1 MNKRFAATSIL
12 VALGLTAC
20 SDVQVENQPRN
31 QVQEYQ
37 AQKSS
42 AAEASAVAGALTQ
55 TQLQQL
61 GDTLSVN
68 YRVVTNIP
76 DEQCNKAL
84 ADGRCFVAE
93 IDFVPGVNLASHDW
107 AIYFSQMRPVQSI
120 EGNEFTIT
128 HIKGDLYRISPT
140 AAFTGFN
147 QGVKKTLRFRSELW
161 QLAETDAM
169 PNYYLAAEHLAPVL
183 IASTQV
189 SQDAETKLEL
199 RPYVES
205 YTDMVKQ
212 YRRTETDKLVP
223 ADAAQLFIT
232 NQSVSENAALAVNTI
247 IPTPQKVQL
256 HSSDKSVSLASGI
269 KLEYQ
274 QDNVEQPAQ
283 VVAALARLARLGV
296 AESTRGLA
304 VTLVSQDGAEGSYR
318 LDIQQS
324 GIVIAASDAA
334 GYSYALSSLAS
345 LLDVQNLNVNAMT
358 IEDSPRYPFR
368 GMHIDVARNFHG
380 KQLILD
386 LLDQMAAYK
395 LNKLHLH
402 MADDEGWRLEIDGL
416 PELTDIGSKRCHDLA
431 ENTCLLPQLGSGPFA
446 ESSVNG
452 FYTKQDY
459 IDIVKYAEAR
469 QIQVI
474 PSMDMPGHSRAAIKA
489 MDARFRRL
497 QAEDVELKNTGKV
510 QVVPVQEMANQ
521 VSTAVK
527 ALDAGARQLQ
537 AEGKTTAA
545 EQYLL
550 SDANDKTVYSSV
562 QYYDDN
568 TLNVCMESTYQFV
581 DKVIDEIAK
590 LHQAAGQPLTRYH
603 IGADETAGA
612 WKQSPQCL
620 AFVANN
626 NKGVKSIDDL
636 GAYFI
641 ERISTML
648 AAKGIEAAGW
658 SDGMSHVR
666 PENMPAK
673 VQSNIW
679 DVIAHKGHERANQQA
694 NLGWET
700 VLSNPEVLY
709 FDFPYEADPK
719 EHGYYWAS
727 RATNSHKVFSFMP
740 DNLAANAEQW
750 TNIENQPFEADD
762 RIKLDEAGKKVAG
775 PREEG
780 KVFSGLQGQLWSETI
795 RSDETAEYMIFPRL
809 LMLAE
814 RAWHQAAWE
823 VPYQYQGAVYNQS
836 SGAFTLAMRDAQAK
850 EWQQLA
856 NTLGHKEFIKLD
868 KAGIDYRVPTVGAE
882 IRDGKLFA
890 NIAYPGLKLEYRS
903 LNGQWQ
909 AYQAG
914 LAVTAPIE
922 IRAIAADGIRKGRS
936 LIVN

>member
-1 MNKRFAATSIL
+1 MNKTLSASAIL
-12 VALGLTAC
+12 LALGLAAC
-20 SDVQVENQPRN
+20 SEAPVTPSSASANKAVAQTQ
-31 QVQEYQ
+31 Q
-37 AQKSS
+37 AQD
-42 AAEASAVAGALTQ
+42 ALTQ
-55 TQLQQL
+55 AQLQQL
-61 GDTLSVN
+61 GDSLVVT
-68 YRVVTNIP
+68 YRVVTNVP
-76 DEQCNKAL
+76 DDKCLKDK
-84 ADGRCFVAE
+84 ADGRCFVAQ
-93 IDFVPGVNLASHDW
+93 IDFVPGMDLASQDW
-107 AIYFSQMRPVQSI
+107 EIYLSQMRPVQSV
-120 EGNEFTIT
+120 ESGELTIT
-128 HIKGDLYRISPT
+128 HVKGDLHRITPM
-140 AAFTGFN
+140 AAFKGF
-147 QGVKKTLRFRSELW
+147 VKGEKKQLTFRGEPW

-169 PNYYLAAEHLAPVL
+169 PNYYLAAKGLETVI

-189 SQDAETKLEL
+189 GKDAETGLET
-199 RPYVES
+199 RPYVEGF
-205 YTDMVKQ
+205 TNFKTQ
-212 YRRTETDKLVP
+212 YQRTETDKLAP
-223 ADAAQLFIT
+223 ADAAQLFKD
-232 NQSVSENAALAVNTI
+232 NQSVSEDAALAVDTI
-247 IPTPQKVQL
+247 IPTPQKVKI
-256 HSSDKSVSLASGI
+256 HSTDTPVSLAGGI

-274 QDNVEQPAQ
+274 QANPEQKRQ
-283 VVAALARLARLGV
+283 VAAAVARLARLGV
-296 AESTRGLA
+296 AESASGITVKFA
-304 VTLVSQDGAEGSYR
+304 SQKGDEGSYR
-318 LDIQQS
+318 LDIQPTE
-324 GIVIAASDAA
+324 IVIAANDAA
-334 GYSYALSSLAS
+334 GFSYGLSSLAS
-345 LLDVQNLNVNAMT
+345 LVDVNSLKANAMT

-368 GMHIDVARNFHG
+368 GMHIDVARNFHS
-380 KQLILD
+380 KQLLLD

-416 PELTDIGSKRCHDLA
+416 PELTDIGSKRCHDLD
-431 ENTCLLPQLGSGPFA
+431 ENTCLLPQLGSGPFGDT
-446 ESSVNG
+446 SVNG
-452 FYTKQDY
+452 YYTKQDY

-510 QVVPVQEMANQ
+510 QVVPVQETANQ
-521 VSTAVK
+521 ASTAVK

-537 AEGKTTAA
+537 AEGQTTAA

-626 NKGVKSIDDL
+626 DKGVKSIDDL

-666 PENMPAK
+666 PENMPTK

-679 DVIAHKGHERANQQA
+679 DVIAHKGYERANQQA

-750 TNIENQPFEADD
+750 TDIQNQPFEADD
-762 RIKLDEAGKKVAG
+762 RIKLDEAGNKVSG
-775 PREEG
+775 PREKG
-780 KVFSGLQGQLWSETI
+780 KPFTGLQGQVWSESI
-795 RSDETAEYMIFPRL
+795 RSDDTIEYMVFPRL

-823 VPYQYQGAVYNQS
+823 VPYQYQGAVYSQS

-850 EWQQLA
+850 DWQQLA

-909 AYQAG
+909 AYQVG

-922 IRAIAADGIRKGRS
+922 VRAIAADGIRKGRS

>member
-1 MNKRFAATSIL
+1 MNKTFAATAIL

-20 SDVQVENQPRN
+20 SDAPESQGVNQAANPVQ
-31 QVQEYQ
+31 
-37 AQKSS
+37 
-42 AAEASAVAGALTQ
+42 ASPATASGALTQ

-61 GDTLSVN
+61 GDTLAVT

-76 DEQCNKAL
+76 DDSCKKDL
-84 ADGRCFVAE
+84 AEGRCFVAE
-93 IDFVPGVNLASHDW
+93 IDFVPGMDFASRDW
-107 AIYFSQMRPVQSI
+107 AIYFSQMRPVQSVQSD
-120 EGNEFTIT
+120 EFTIS
-128 HIKGDLYRISPT
+128 HVKGDLYRIVPT
-140 AAFTGFN
+140 AAFTGFSK
-147 QGVKKTLRFRSELW
+147 GVKKTLQFRGELW
-161 QLAETDAM
+161 QLSETDAM
-169 PNYYLAAEHLAPVL
+169 PNYYLVAEPLAPVL

-189 SQDAETKLEL
+189 GQDPETKLEV
-199 RPYVES
+199 RPYVEG
-205 YTDMVKQ
+205 YTDRVKQ
-212 YRRTETDKLVP
+212 YRRTEMDKLQL
-223 ADAAQLFIT
+223 ADAATLFVN
-232 NQSVSENAALAVNTI
+232 NQAVSEDAALATNAI
-247 IPTPQKVQL
+247 IPTPQKVL
-256 HSSDKSVSLASGI
+256 VHSADKGVSLAAGI
-269 KLEYQ
+269 KVDYQ
-274 QDNVEQPAQ
+274 QLDPTLLMPSQ
-283 VVAALARLARLGV
+283 VAAALARLDRLGV
-296 AESTRGLA
+296 AENDQGLTVKLQHSA
-304 VTLVSQDGAEGSYR
+304 GNEGSYR
-318 LDIQQS
+318 LDIKVDE
-324 GIVIAASDAA
+324 INITAADAA
-334 GYSYALSSLAS
+334 GFSYALASLAS
-345 LLDVQNLNVNAMT
+345 LVDVKDLRVNAMT

-368 GMHIDVARNFHG
+368 GMHIDVARNFHS
-380 KQLILD
+380 KAFVLD

-459 IDIVKYAEAR
+459 IDIVKYADAR

-474 PSMDMPGHSRAAIKA
+474 PSMDMPGHSRAAIKS
-489 MDARFRRL
+489 MEARYRKL
-497 QAEDVELKNTGKV
+497 I
-510 QVVPVQEMANQ
+510 
-521 VSTAVK
+521 
-527 ALDAGARQLQ
+527 
-537 AEGKTTAA
+537 AEGKTA
-545 EQYLL
+545 EAKTYLL
-550 SDANDKTVYSSV
+550 SDADDKTLYSSV

-590 LHQAAGQPLTRYH
+590 LHQTAGQPLTRYH

-620 AFVANN
+620 AFVEQND
-626 NKGVKSIDDL
+626 KGVKSIDEL

-641 ERISTML
+641 ERISNQL
-648 AAKGIEAAGW
+648 ASKGIEAAGW

-679 DVIAHKGHERANQQA
+679 DVIAHKGHSRANQQV
-694 NLGWET
+694 NLGWEV

-750 TNIENQPFEADD
+750 TDIQHQPFEADD
-762 RIKLDEAGKKVAG
+762 RLKLDEAGNKVSG

-795 RSDETAEYMIFPRL
+795 RSDDTAEYMIFPRL

-850 EWQQLA
+850 DWQQLA

-882 IRDGKLFA
+882 IREGKLFA
-890 NIAYPGLKLEYRS
+890 NSAYPGLKLEYRN
-903 LNGQWQ
+903 LNGPWQ

-914 LAVTAPIE
+914 QAVTAPIE
-922 IRAIAADGIRKGRS
+922 IRAIAADGIRRGRS

>member
-1 MNKRFAATSIL
+1 MNKTFAATAIL

-20 SDVQVENQPRN
+20 SDAPESQVANQALKPT
-31 QVQEYQ
+31 Q
-37 AQKSS
+37 
-42 AAEASAVAGALTQ
+42 ASATAEVNAASGALTQ
-55 TQLQQL
+55 AQLQQL
-61 GDTLSVN
+61 GDTLAVT

-76 DEQCNKAL
+76 DEQCVKEQ

-93 IDFVPGVNLASHDW
+93 IDFVPGAGLEIDFTRHDW
-107 AIYFSQMRPVQSI
+107 SIYFSQMRPVQSVQSD
-120 EGNEFTIT
+120 EFSLT
-128 HIKGDLYRISPT
+128 HVKGDLYRIAPT

-147 QGVKKTLRFRSELW
+147 KGEKKTLRFRGELW

-169 PNYYLAAEHLAPVL
+169 PNYYLVAEQLAPVL

-189 SQDAETKLEL
+189 VQDSETRLEV
-199 RPYVES
+199 RPYVEV
-205 YTDMVKQ
+205 YTDLVKQ
-212 YRRTETDKLVP
+212 YRRTETDKLPP
-223 ADAAQLFIT
+223 ADATRLFIN
-232 NQSVSENAALAVNTI
+232 NQAITEDAALAINAI

-256 HSSDKSVSLASGI
+256 HGADKAVSLAAGI
-269 KLEYQ
+269 KVDYQ
-274 QDNVEQPAQ
+274 QLDPKLEMPSQ
-283 VVAALARLARLGV
+283 VAAALARLARLGV
-296 AESTRGLA
+296 AENDQGLA
-304 VTLVSQDGAEGSYR
+304 VKLLHSAGNEGSYQ
-318 LDIQQS
+318 LDIKANE
-324 GIVIAASDAA
+324 INITAADAA
-334 GYSYALSSLAS
+334 GFSYALSSLAS
-345 LLDVQNLNVNAMT
+345 LLDVRDLRVNMMT

-368 GMHIDVARNFHG
+368 GMHIDVARNFHT
-380 KQLILD
+380 KTFILD

-416 PELTDIGSKRCHDLA
+416 PELTDIGSQRCHDLA
-431 ENTCLLPQLGSGPFA
+431 ENACLLPQLGSGPFA
-446 ESSVNG
+446 EASVNG

-459 IDIVKYAEAR
+459 IDIVNYADAR

-474 PSMDMPGHSRAAIKA
+474 PSMDMPGHSRAAIKS
-489 MDARFRRL
+489 MEARYRKL
-497 QAEDVELKNTGKV
+497 L
-510 QVVPVQEMANQ
+510 
-521 VSTAVK
+521 
-527 ALDAGARQLQ
+527 
-537 AEGKTTAA
+537 AEGKTA
-545 EQYLL
+545 EAKTYLL

-568 TLNVCMESTYQFV
+568 TLNVCMESTYLFV

-620 AFVANN
+620 AFIANN
-626 NKGVKSIDDL
+626 DKGVTAIDEL

-641 ERISTML
+641 ERISNKL
-648 AAKGIEAAGW
+648 ASKGIEAAGW

-679 DVIAHKGHERANQQA
+679 DVVAHKGHERANTQV
-694 NLGWET
+694 NLGWEV

-727 RATNSHKVFSFMP
+727 RATNSQKVFSFMP

-750 TNIENQPFEADD
+750 TDIEHLPFEADD
-762 RIKLDEAGKKVAG
+762 QIKLDEKQKKVSG
-775 PREEG
+775 PREQG
-780 KVFSGLQGQLWSETI
+780 KSFSGLQGQLWSETI
-795 RSDETAEYMIFPRL
+795 RSDDTAEYMIFPRL

-823 VPYQYQGAVYNQS
+823 VPYQYQGAVYNQN
-836 SGAFTLAMRDAQAK
+836 SGTFTLAMRDAQAK
-850 EWQQLA
+850 DWQQMA

-868 KAGIDYRVPTVGAE
+868 KAGIDYRIPTVGAE

-914 LAVTAPIE
+914 QAVATPIE

>member
-1 MNKRFAATSIL
+1 MNKTFAATAIL

-20 SDVQVENQPRN
+20 SDAPGSQGENQAANP
-31 QVQEYQ
+31 VQASPATEP
-37 AQKSS
+37 S
-42 AAEASAVAGALTQ
+42 AASGALTQ

-61 GDTLSVN
+61 GDTLAVT

-76 DEQCNKAL
+76 DDSCKKDL
-84 ADGRCFVAE
+84 AEGRCFVAE
-93 IDFVPGVNLASHDW
+93 IDFVPGMDFASRDW
-107 AIYFSQMRPVQSI
+107 TIYFSQMRPVQSVQS
-120 EGNEFTIT
+120 EEFTIS
-128 HIKGDLYRISPT
+128 HVKGDLYRIAPT
-140 AAFTGFN
+140 AAFTGFSK
-147 QGVKKTLRFRSELW
+147 GVKTTLQFRGELW
-161 QLAETDAM
+161 QLSETDAM
-169 PNYYLAAEHLAPVL
+169 PNYYLVAEPLAPVL

-189 SQDAETKLEL
+189 GQDPETKLEV
-199 RPYVES
+199 RPYVEG
-205 YTDMVKQ
+205 YTDRVKQ
-212 YRRTETDKLVP
+212 YRRTETDKLQL
-223 ADAAQLFIT
+223 ADAAKLFVN
-232 NQSVSENAALAVNTI
+232 NQAVSEDAALATNAI
-247 IPTPQKVQL
+247 IPMPQKVQV
-256 HSSDKSVSLASGI
+256 HGADKAVSLAAGI
-269 KLEYQ
+269 KVDYQ
-274 QDNVEQPAQ
+274 KLDPKLLMPSQ
-283 VVAALARLARLGV
+283 VAAALARLARLGV
-296 AESTRGLA
+296 AENNQGLA
-304 VTLVSQDGAEGSYR
+304 IKLQHSEGNEGSYR
-318 LDIQQS
+318 LDIKADE
-324 GIVIAASDAA
+324 INITAADAA
-334 GYSYALSSLAS
+334 GFSYALASLAS
-345 LLDVQNLNVNAMT
+345 LVDVKDLRVNAMT

-368 GMHIDVARNFHG
+368 GMHIDVARNFHS
-380 KQLILD
+380 KAFVLD

-416 PELTDIGSKRCHDLA
+416 PELTDIGSRRCHDLA

-459 IDIVKYAEAR
+459 IDIVKYADAR

-474 PSMDMPGHSRAAIKA
+474 PSMDMPGHSRAAIKS
-489 MDARFRRL
+489 MEARYRKL
-497 QAEDVELKNTGKV
+497 I
-510 QVVPVQEMANQ
+510 
-521 VSTAVK
+521 
-527 ALDAGARQLQ
+527 
-537 AEGKTTAA
+537 AEGKTA
-545 EQYLL
+545 EAKTYLL
-550 SDANDKTVYSSV
+550 SDADDKTLYSSV

-590 LHQAAGQPLTRYH
+590 LHQTAGQPLTRYH

-620 AFVANN
+620 AFVENN
-626 NKGVKSIDDL
+626 DKGVKSIDEL

-641 ERISTML
+641 ERISNQL
-648 AAKGIEAAGW
+648 ASKGIEAAGW

-679 DVIAHKGHERANQQA
+679 DVIAHKGHSRANQQV
-694 NLGWET
+694 NLGWEV

-750 TNIENQPFEADD
+750 TDIQYQPFEADD
-762 RIKLDEAGKKVAG
+762 RLKLDEAGNKVSG

-795 RSDETAEYMIFPRL
+795 RSDDTAEYMIFPRL

-823 VPYQYQGAVYNQS
+823 VPYQYQGAVYHQG
-836 SGAFTLAMRDAQAK
+836 SGFFTPAMREAQAK
-850 EWQQLA
+850 DWQQLA

-882 IRDGKLFA
+882 IREGKLFA

-903 LNGQWQ
+903 LNGPWQ

-914 LAVTAPIE
+914 QAVTAPIE
-922 IRAIAADGIRKGRS
+922 IRAIAADGIRRGRS

>member
-1 MNKRFAATSIL
+1 MNKTFAATAIL
-12 VALGLTAC
+12 VAFGLTAC
-20 SDVQVENQPRN
+20 SDAPDAQVVNQALK
-31 QVQEYQ
+31 Q
-37 AQKSS
+37 AQNSPV
-42 AAEASAVAGALTQ
+42 AEADVASASGVLTQ

-61 GDTLSVN
+61 GDTLSVT

-76 DEQCNKAL
+76 DAQCNKAL

-93 IDFVPGVNLASHDW
+93 IDFVPAVNLTSHDW

-128 HIKGDLYRISPT
+128 HIKGDLYRIAPT
-140 AAFTGFN
+140 VAFTGFN

-189 SQDAETKLEL
+189 SQDTETRLEL

-223 ADAAQLFIT
+223 ADAKQLFIT

-256 HSSDKSVSLASGI
+256 HSSNTSVSLTSGI

-274 QDNVEQPAQ
+274 KDNPDQPAQ
-283 VVAALARLARLGV
+283 VAAALARLARLGV
-296 AESTRGLA
+296 AESASGITVKFA
-304 VTLVSQDGAEGSYR
+304 SQKGDEGSYR
-318 LDIQQS
+318 LDIQPTE
-324 GIVIAASDAA
+324 IVIAANDAA
-334 GYSYALSSLAS
+334 GFSYGLSSLAS
-345 LLDVQNLNVNAMT
+345 LVDVNSLKVNAMT

-368 GMHIDVARNFHG
+368 GMHIDVARNFHS

-416 PELTDIGSKRCHDLA
+416 PELTDIGSKRCHDLE

-446 ESSVNG
+446 DASVNG
-452 FYTKQDY
+452 FYSKQDY
-459 IDIVKYAEAR
+459 INIVKYAEAR

-474 PSMDMPGHSRAAIKA
+474 PSMDMPGHSRAAIKS
-489 MDARFRRL
+489 MELRFRKL
-497 QAEDVELKNTGKV
+497 QAQEVEGTTNTQV
-510 QVVPVQEMANQ
+510 QVVASVDKPSSN
-521 VSTAVK
+521 AVK
-527 ALDAGARQLQ
+527 SLDTGARQLQ
-537 AEGKTTAA
+537 VEGKNTAA

-550 SDANDKTVYSSV
+550 SDPKDTTVYSSV
-562 QYYDDN
+562 QYYNDN
-568 TLNVCMESTYQFV
+568 TLNVCMESTYHFV
-581 DKVIDEIAK
+581 EKVIDEIAK

-620 AFVANN
+620 AFIAQND
-626 NKGVKSIDDL
+626 KGVKSVDEL

-648 AAKGIEAAGW
+648 AAKGIEVAGW

-679 DVIAHKGHERANQQA
+679 DVIAYKGYEHANRQV
-694 NLGWET
+694 NYGWDV

-719 EHGYYWAS
+719 EHGYYWAG

-750 TNIENQPFEADD
+750 TDIQNQPFEADD
-762 RIKLDEAGKKVAG
+762 RIKLDETGKKISG
-775 PREEG
+775 PIEKG
-780 KVFSGLQGQLWSETI
+780 KSFSGLQGQLWSESV
-795 RSDETAEYMIFPRL
+795 RSDDTAEYMIFPRL

-823 VPYQYQGAVYNQS
+823 VPYQYQGALYNQS
-836 SGAFTLAMRDAQAK
+836 SGAFTLAMRNEQAK
-850 EWQQLA
+850 DWQQLA

-909 AYQAG
+909 TYQAG
-914 LAVTAPIE
+914 QAVIAPIE
-922 IRAIAADGIRKGRS
+922 IRALAADGIRKGRS

>member
-1 MNKRFAATSIL
+1 MNTTFAVTAIL

-20 SDVQVENQPRN
+20 SDAPVVNHALKPTQTSP
-31 QVQEYQ
+31 
-37 AQKSS
+37 
-42 AAEASAVAGALTQ
+42 AEVNTALGGLTQ
-55 TQLQQL
+55 AQLQQL
-61 GDTLSVN
+61 GDTLGVT

-93 IDFVPGVNLASHDW
+93 IDFVPGMDFASPDW
-107 AIYFSQMRPVQSI
+107 SIYFSQMRPVQSVQSD
-120 EGNEFTIT
+120 EFTLT
-128 HIKGDLYRISPT
+128 HVKGDLYRIAPT
-140 AAFTGFN
+140 AAFAGFN
-147 QGVKKTLRFRSELW
+147 KGEKKTLRFRGEWW

-169 PNYYLAAEHLAPVL
+169 PNYYLVAEQLAPVL

-189 SQDAETKLEL
+189 VQDSETRLEV
-199 RPYVES
+199 RPYVEA

-212 YRRTETDKLVP
+212 YRRTETDKLPP
-223 ADAAQLFIT
+223 ADATQLFR
-232 NQSVSENAALAVNTI
+232 NNLAVSENAELATNAI
-247 IPTPQKVQL
+247 IPTPQKVQV
-256 HSSDKSVSLASGI
+256 HGADKAVFLAAGI
-269 KLEYQ
+269 KLDYQ
-274 QDNVEQPAQ
+274 QLDSKILTPTQ
-283 VVAALARLARLGV
+283 VAAALARLARLGV
-296 AESTRGLA
+296 AENDQGLA
-304 VTLVSQDGAEGSYR
+304 VKLRRRLGEEGSYQ
-318 LDIQQS
+318 LDINANEINI
-324 GIVIAASDAA
+324 GAADAA
-334 GYSYALSSLAS
+334 GFSYALSSLAS
-345 LLDVQNLNVNAMT
+345 LLDIRDLRVNAMT

-368 GMHIDVARNFHG
+368 GMHIDVARNFHS
-380 KQLILD
+380 KAFILD

-416 PELTDIGSKRCHDLA
+416 PELTDIGSQRCHDLA

-446 ESSVNG
+446 EASVNG

-459 IDIVKYAEAR
+459 IDIVSYADVR

-474 PSMDMPGHSRAAIKA
+474 PSMDMPGHSRAAIKS
-489 MDARFRRL
+489 MEARYRKL
-497 QAEDVELKNTGKV
+497 L
-510 QVVPVQEMANQ
+510 
-521 VSTAVK
+521 
-527 ALDAGARQLQ
+527 
-537 AEGKTTAA
+537 AEGKAA
-545 EQYLL
+545 EAKTYLL

-620 AFVANN
+620 AFVGNN
-626 NKGVKSIDDL
+626 DKGVTSIDEL

-641 ERISTML
+641 ERISNQL
-648 AAKGIEAAGW
+648 ASKGIEAAGW
-658 SDGMSHVR
+658 SDGMSHVS

-679 DVIAHKGHERANQQA
+679 DVVAHKGHERANTQV
-694 NLGWET
+694 NLGWEV

-727 RATNSHKVFSFMP
+727 RATNSQKVFSFMP

-750 TNIENQPFEADD
+750 TDIEHLPFEADD
-762 RIKLDEAGKKVAG
+762 RIKLDDKGKKVSG
-775 PREEG
+775 PREQG
-780 KVFSGLQGQLWSETI
+780 KFFSGLQGQLWSETV
-795 RSDETAEYMIFPRL
+795 RSDNTVEYMVFPRL

-823 VPYQYQGAVYNQS
+823 VPYQYQGVVY
-836 SGAFTLAMRDAQAK
+836 
-850 EWQQLA
+850 
-856 NTLGHKEFIKLD
+856 
-868 KAGIDYRVPTVGAE
+868 
-882 IRDGKLFA
+882 
-890 NIAYPGLKLEYRS
+890 
-903 LNGQWQ
+903 
-909 AYQAG
+909 
-914 LAVTAPIE
+914 
-922 IRAIAADGIRKGRS
+922 
-936 LIVN
+936 

>member
-1 MNKRFAATSIL
+1 MKKTLSASAIL
-12 VALGLTAC
+12 LALGLTAC
-20 SDVQVENQPRN
+20 SEAPVTPSAASADKAVAQTQ
-31 QVQEYQ
+31 QVQD
-37 AQKSS
+37 
-42 AAEASAVAGALTQ
+42 ALTQ
-55 TQLQQL
+55 VQLQQL
-61 GDTLSVN
+61 GDSLVVT
-68 YRVVTNIP
+68 YRVVTNVP
-76 DEQCNKAL
+76 DDKCLKDK
-84 ADGRCFVAE
+84 ADGRCFVAQ
-93 IDFVPGVNLASHDW
+93 IDFVPGMDLASQDW
-107 AIYFSQMRPVQSI
+107 EIYLSQMRPVQSV
-120 EGNEFTIT
+120 ESGELTIT
-128 HIKGDLYRISPT
+128 HVKGDLHRITPT
-140 AAFTGFN
+140 AAFKGF
-147 QGVKKTLRFRSELW
+147 VKGEKKQLTFRGEPW

-169 PNYYLAAEHLAPVL
+169 PNYYLTANGLEPVI

-189 SQDAETKLEL
+189 GKDAETGLET
-199 RPYVES
+199 RPYVEGF
-205 YTDMVKQ
+205 TNFKTQ
-212 YRRTETDKLVP
+212 YQRTETDKLAP
-223 ADAAQLFIT
+223 ADAAQLFIN
-232 NQSVSENAALAVNTI
+232 NQAVSEDAALAVDTI
-247 IPTPQKVQL
+247 IPTPQKVKL
-256 HSSDKSVSLASGI
+256 HSTDTPVSLAGGI

-274 QDNVEQPAQ
+274 QDNPEQKSQ
-283 VVAALARLARLGV
+283 VAAAVARLARLGV
-296 AESTRGLA
+296 AESASGITVKFA
-304 VTLVSQDGAEGSYR
+304 SQKGDEGSYR
-318 LDIQQS
+318 LDIQPTE
-324 GIVIAASDAA
+324 IVIAANDAA
-334 GYSYALSSLAS
+334 GLSYGLSSLAS
-345 LLDVQNLNVNAMT
+345 LVDVNSLKVNAMT

-368 GMHIDVARNFHG
+368 GMHIDVARNFHS
-380 KQLILD
+380 KQLLLD

-416 PELTDIGSKRCHDLA
+416 PELTDIGSKRCHDLD
-431 ENTCLLPQLGSGPFA
+431 ENTCLLPQLGSGPFGDT
-446 ESSVNG
+446 SVNG
-452 FYTKQDY
+452 YYTKQDY
-459 IDIVKYAEAR
+459 IDILQYASAR

-489 MDARFRRL
+489 MDARYRKL
-497 QAEDVELKNTGKV
+497 LT
-510 QVVPVQEMANQ
+510 
-521 VSTAVK
+521 
-527 ALDAGARQLQ
+527 
-537 AEGKTTAA
+537 EGKTA
-545 EQYLL
+545 EAKTYLL
-550 SDANDKTVYSSV
+550 SDADDKTVYSSV

-626 NKGVKSIDDL
+626 DKGVKSIDDL

-641 ERISTML
+641 ERISNQL
-648 AAKGIEAAGW
+648 ANKGIEAAGW

-750 TNIENQPFEADD
+750 TDIQHQPFEADD
-762 RIKLDEAGKKVAG
+762 RIKLDGAGNKVSG
-775 PREEG
+775 PREKG
-780 KVFSGLQGQLWSETI
+780 KPFTGLQGQVWSESI
-795 RSDETAEYMIFPRL
+795 RSDDTLEYMVFPRL

-850 EWQQLA
+850 DWQQLA

-914 LAVTAPIE
+914 QAVTAPIE

-936 LIVN
+936 LIVD

>member
-1 MNKRFAATSIL
+1 MNKIFAATSIL

-42 AAEASAVAGALTQ
+42 AAETSAVAGALTQ

-61 GDTLSVN
+61 GDTLAVT

-93 IDFVPGVNLASHDW
+93 IDFVPAVNLTSHDW

-189 SQDAETKLEL
+189 SQDTETRLEL

-223 ADAAQLFIT
+223 ADAAQLFIN
-232 NQSVSENAALAVNTI
+232 NQAVSEDAALAVNTI

-256 HSSDKSVSLASGI
+256 HSSDKSVSLAAGI

-274 QDNVEQPAQ
+274 KDNPEQPAQ
-283 VVAALARLARLGV
+283 VAAALARLARLGV

-304 VTLVSQDGAEGSYR
+304 VKLVSQDGAEGSYR

-368 GMHIDVARNFHG
+368 GMHIDVARNFHS

-416 PELTDIGSKRCHDLA
+416 PELTDIGSKRCHDLE

-446 ESSVNG
+446 DTSVNG
-452 FYTKQDY
+452 FYSKQDY
-459 IDIVKYAEAR
+459 INIVKYAEAR

-474 PSMDMPGHSRAAIKA
+474 PSMDMPGHSRAAIKS
-489 MDARFRRL
+489 MELRFRKL
-497 QAEDVELKNTGKV
+497 QAQEVEGTTNTQV
-510 QVVPVQEMANQ
+510 QVVASVDKPSSN
-521 VSTAVK
+521 AVK
-527 ALDAGARQLQ
+527 SLDAGARQLQ
-537 AEGKTTAA
+537 VEGKNTAA

-550 SDANDKTVYSSV
+550 SDPKDTTVYSSV
-562 QYYDDN
+562 QYYNDN
-568 TLNVCMESTYQFV
+568 TLNVCMESTYHFV
-581 DKVIDEIAK
+581 EKVIDEIAK

-620 AFVANN
+620 AFIAQND
-626 NKGVKSIDDL
+626 KGVKSVNEL

-648 AAKGIEAAGW
+648 AAKGIEVAGW

-679 DVIAHKGHERANQQA
+679 DVIAYKGYEHANRQV
-694 NLGWET
+694 NYGWDV

-719 EHGYYWAS
+719 EHGYYWAG

-750 TNIENQPFEADD
+750 TDIQNQPFEADD
-762 RIKLDEAGKKVAG
+762 RIKLDEAGKKISG
-775 PREEG
+775 PIEKG
-780 KVFSGLQGQLWSETI
+780 KSFRGLQGQLWSESV
-795 RSDETAEYMIFPRL
+795 RSDDTAEYMIFPRL

-823 VPYQYQGAVYNQS
+823 VPYQYQGALYNQS

-850 EWQQLA
+850 DWQQLA

-882 IRDGKLFA
+882 IRGGKLFA

-909 AYQAG
+909 TYQAG

>member
-1 MNKRFAATSIL
+1 MNKTFAATAIL

-20 SDVQVENQPRN
+20 SDAPDAQLAN
-31 QVQEYQ
+31 QVAQ
-37 AQKSS
+37 ASS
-42 AAEASAVAGALTQ
+42 AVEVNAVSGALTQ

-61 GDTLSVN
+61 GDTLAVT

-76 DEQCNKAL
+76 DEQCDKAK
-84 ADGRCFVAE
+84 ADGRCFVVE
-93 IDFVPGVNLASHDW
+93 IDFVSGVDFVNHDW
-107 AIYFSQMRPVQSI
+107 AIYFSQMRPVQSVQSD
-120 EGNEFTIT
+120 EFTLT
-128 HIKGDLYRISPT
+128 HVKGDLYRIAPT
-140 AAFTGFN
+140 AAFTGFGK
-147 QGVKKTLRFRSELW
+147 GVKKTLRFRGELW
-161 QLAETDAM
+161 QLSETDAM
-169 PNYYLAAEHLAPVL
+169 PNYYLVVEHLAPVL

-189 SQDAETKLEL
+189 GQDPETKLEV
-199 RPYVES
+199 RPYVEG

-212 YRRTETDKLVP
+212 YRRTETDKLQP
-223 ADAAQLFIT
+223 ADAARLFIN
-232 NQSVSENAALAVNTI
+232 NQAVSEDAALATNTI
-247 IPTPQKVQL
+247 IPTPQKVQV
-256 HSSDKSVSLASGI
+256 HGTDKAVSLAAGI
-269 KLEYQ
+269 KVDYQ
-274 QDNVEQPAQ
+274 QLDPTLLTPSQ
-283 VVAALARLARLGV
+283 VAAALARLARLGV
-296 AESTRGLA
+296 AENDQGLA
-304 VTLVSQDGAEGSYR
+304 VKLQHSAGNEGSYQI
-318 LDIQQS
+318 DIKANEIS
-324 GIVIAASDAA
+324 IAAADAA
-334 GYSYALSSLAS
+334 GFSYALSSLAS
-345 LLDVQNLNVNAMT
+345 LVDVKDLRVNAMT

-368 GMHIDVARNFHG
+368 GMHIDVARNFHS
-380 KQLILD
+380 KALILD

-416 PELTDIGSKRCHDLA
+416 PELTDIGSQRCHDLA

-446 ESSVNG
+446 DASVNG

-474 PSMDMPGHSRAAIKA
+474 PSMDMPGHSRAAIKS
-489 MDARFRRL
+489 MEARYRKL
-497 QAEDVELKNTGKV
+497 LAEDK
-510 QVVPVQEMANQ
+510 
-521 VSTAVK
+521 
-527 ALDAGARQLQ
+527 
-537 AEGKTTAA
+537 AA
-545 EQYLL
+545 EAKTYLL
-550 SDANDKTVYSSV
+550 SDADDKTVYSSV

-590 LHQAAGQPLTRYH
+590 LHQVAGQPLTRYH

-626 NKGVKSIDDL
+626 DKGVKSIDEL

-641 ERISTML
+641 ERISNQL
-648 AAKGIEAAGW
+648 ANKGIEAAGW

-666 PENMPAK
+666 PEHMPAK

-679 DVIAHKGHERANQQA
+679 DMIAHKGHSRANQQA
-694 NLGWET
+694 NLGWEI

-709 FDFPYEADPK
+709 FDFPYEADHK

-750 TNIENQPFEADD
+750 TDIENHPFEADD
-762 RIKLDEAGKKVAG
+762 RIKLDESGKKVSG

-795 RSDETAEYMIFPRL
+795 RSDDTAEYMIFPRL

-836 SGAFTLAMRDAQAK
+836 SGAFTLSMREAQAK
-850 EWQQLA
+850 DWQQLA

-914 LAVTAPIE
+914 QAVTAPIE